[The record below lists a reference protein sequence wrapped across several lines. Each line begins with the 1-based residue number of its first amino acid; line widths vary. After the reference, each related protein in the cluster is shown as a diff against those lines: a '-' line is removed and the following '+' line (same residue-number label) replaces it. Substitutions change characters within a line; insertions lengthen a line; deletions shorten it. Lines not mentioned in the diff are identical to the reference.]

1 MERVLQDEELA
12 IVSGGVLRDGWEDVL
27 LKMMQIYKIKFNEK
41 GKQMV
46 KDTMV
51 LGVKDTTSTI
61 DENDIVRINQFIDEN
76 WDNL

>member
-1 MERVLQDEELA
+1 MEKVLQDEELA